1 MALLDFLP
9 LFQETTA
16 SIRARIDADA
26 NAGIDPTDPAFL
38 DTTQGGIYYDITQPV
53 VLELERLWDAVATEY
68 PAAAFPGFAWGP
80 YLDQW
85 GVTLNLPRKD
95 AVKATGVVTFTGSP
109 GTLIGTGTQV
119 GTVQTD
125 PDVSPPSFVTTE
137 SGTIPGGGSI
147 DLDVEAAV
155 GGSLGNV
162 APGTITILISPVTPS
177 GGVSAIT
184 NADSTS
190 GGAEVETDDDYRTR
204 ILLQLSQPAGAGNV
218 TDYERWALAY
228 PGVGHVSVT
237 PIWAGPGTVHV
248 IITDANSQPVAG
260 AVVTGLQNELDPIA
274 GEGEGLAPIGA
285 TVTVDTPTLVTVNL
299 SATVVH
305 EPGYSLDGGSGTV
318 ATRADIEAAIEDY
331 FKTLSAGDD
340 VYIRHVEAR
349 FFAVTGVLD
358 VTSLLLNGAGTN
370 VTITALQQASFG
382 TATLV

>member
-228 PGVGHVSVT
+228 PGVGHVAVT